1 MLRGISRLRDNSLRA
16 IGRSKA
22 CPMKARVAT
31 SAPMISL
38 RTSYRFDNCQCA
50 GRTKDS
56 DEQQVALH
64 RRKTTTKR
72 SQRRERD
79 QLSQGRV
86 HPRQFHLALILKAPR
101 PADLETGEAW
111 ASGDFIASKMGSP
124 LVGHPKRRTIATGTF
139 VI

>member
-1 MLRGISRLRDNSLRA
+1 MLLTR
-16 IGRSKA
+16 RSDTIPKHKSG
-22 CPMKARVAT
+22 KARVAT

-86 HPRQFHLALILKAPR
+86 YPRQFHLASYFESAR
-101 PADLETGEAW
+101 PAVRPATEAPNLTTPI
-111 ASGDFIASKMGSP
+111 ALSG
-124 LVGHPKRRTIATGTF
+124 GTF
-139 VI
+139 SELPTLLSFSFLPSRLLAST

>member
-1 MLRGISRLRDNSLRA
+1 
-16 IGRSKA
+16 
-22 CPMKARVAT
+22 
-31 SAPMISL
+31 MISL

-56 DEQQVALH
+56 DEQQVALD

-111 ASGDFIASKMGSP
+111 ASGDFIASKMGAP
-124 LVGHPKRRTIATGTF
+124 
-139 VI
+139 